1 MKNKTKS
8 SELLNEFAPIPQVL
22 ENIVV
27 KDKNIINSKN
37 CRIAINN
44 SIKLIKNKGRL
55 LVRKSGTENKIR
67 IMVESLDKN
76 LINKIIYNIKRSI
89 TS

>member
-8 SELLNEFAPIPQVL
+8 SELLNEFVPIPQVL

>member
-1 MKNKTKS
+1 MNTILRWLKDMKPAS
-8 SELLNEFAPIPQVL
+8 A
-22 ENIVV
+22 
-27 KDKNIINSKN
+27 
-37 CRIAINN
+37 
-44 SIKLIKNKGRL
+44 KNKGRL

>member
-1 MKNKTKS
+1 
-8 SELLNEFAPIPQVL
+8 VL

>member
-1 MKNKTKS
+1 M
-8 SELLNEFAPIPQVL
+8 L

-89 TS
+89 TSWNPNLKY